1 MGRVFEA
8 LKRAAA
14 EKNTVKPSPIAG
26 NGEAGEASVAA
37 APHNGTHGINA
48 NPLPAREHHS
58 ATPPNHNGA
67 NGNGAASSAAS
78 LQMPF
83 THESPEH
90 LLASTSSRTFA
101 PASSAKDAAH
111 RSASNE
117 QRDSLVGAALHGESF
132 SLPARAT
139 LDAASSA
146 RTPQFPS
153 VEISDGRVE
162 PHLISITQPHSAVCE
177 QFRSLRTSV
186 LQAGE
191 QRKMQVFVITSVGTA
206 EGKTIASLNLS
217 WILAQTSDIRTLL
230 IDGDL
235 RRPCAS
241 DYLGIDAD
249 IARTGLS
256 EVLAGEATL
265 KDSIIRLEPSG
276 LHLLPGGA
284 ARADVADLLAGSKF
298 KEILT
303 EARHMFD
310 YIIIDAPPMGIF
322 TDAKMLMNRADGAL
336 IVVRSGRV
344 NYAALERILAPLPQE
359 RLLGII
365 LNGTEEK
372 LVENSYY
379 YQKRYTHRMDGK
391 VKEN

>member
-1 MGRVFEA
+1 MGRVYEA
-8 LKRAAA
+8 LKRAA
-14 EKNTVKPSPIAG
+14 ENNTAKPLPIAG
-26 NGEAGEASVAA
+26 NDEAGEAAA
-37 APHNGTHGINA
+37 AAAQHNGTHGNDA
-48 NPLPAREHHS
+48 KAFLAHEHHD
-58 ATPPNHNGA
+58 ATTPNHNGA
-67 NGNGAASSAAS
+67 NGNGASSPVS
-78 LQMPF
+78 F
-83 THESPEH
+83 TNESPER
-90 LLASTSSRTFA
+90 LLAATSSRTFA
-101 PASSAKDAAH
+101 PASFVRDAAH

-117 QRDSLVGAALHGESF
+117 QRESPLGAALLDGSL
-132 SLPARAT
+132 SLPAGAT

-146 RTPQFPS
+146 RTLQFPS
-153 VEISDGRVE
+153 VEISDARVE
-162 PHLISITQPHSAVCE
+162 PHLISITQPRSAFCE

-241 DYLGIDAD
+241 DYLGIEAD

-265 KDSIIRLEPSG
+265 TDSIIRLEPSG

-284 ARADVADLLAGSKF
+284 ARNDVADLLAGSKF

-303 EARHMFD
+303 EARRMFD

-322 TDAKMLMNRADGAL
+322 TDAAMLINRADGAL
-336 IVVRSGRV
+336 IVIRSGHAR
-344 NYAALERILAPLPQE
+344 YATLERILAPLPQE
-359 RLLGII
+359 RLLGVI

-372 LVENSYY
+372 LEENSYY
-379 YQKRYTHRMDGK
+379 YQKRYSRKDRDK
-391 VKEN
+391 